1 MSKNKKDLVNQPP
14 HYTQGS
20 IECKDAMIAA
30 FGREKY
36 ETFCKL
42 NAFKYLW
49 RSDHKGN
56 STQDIDKAK
65 WYMDQIGA
73 KHASIVPYP
82 RRGNKFDVD
91 I

>member
-1 MSKNKKDLVNQPP
+1 MSKTKEDLVNQPS

-30 FGREKY
+30 FGKEKY

-56 STQDIDKAK
+56 STQDIAKAK
-65 WYMDQIGA
+65 WYMAQIDTTPTSVV
-73 KHASIVPYP
+73 KYP
-82 RRGNKFDVD
+82 RRGNEFDVD
-91 I
+91 L